1 MGQHG
6 GEVSMEERAEEAES
20 VPRVPETLT
29 LGYSVAPCRI
39 RGEMKAGA
47 TITEIPRRKKNGK
60 QG

>member
-1 MGQHG
+1 
-6 GEVSMEERAEEAES
+6 MEERAEEAES